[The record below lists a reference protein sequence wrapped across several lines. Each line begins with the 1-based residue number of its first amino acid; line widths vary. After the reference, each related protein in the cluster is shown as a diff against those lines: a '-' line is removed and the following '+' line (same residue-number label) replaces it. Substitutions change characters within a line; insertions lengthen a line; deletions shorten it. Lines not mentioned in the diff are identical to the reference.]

1 MMFSESAGTGRP
13 SYPNYAPLGDR
24 EGEAPAEPHGA
35 RICWGDGSPGGSP
48 SQFFHTSP
56 FKGGIKF
63 SSLVAPPS
71 APWATPMNFVKWSK
85 VLCSGELNANMKA
98 IFVSWGVV
106 TCLTNPSGWS
116 GLHGSVR
123 SVAVRVPRLRRIQQR
138 WSIIVKSKAP
148 KSKRFFKTGLSKPLK
163 RLLPKK
169 QRP

>member
-48 SQFFHTSP
+48 SQFFHPSP

-63 SSLVAPPS
+63 SSLVSPPS
-71 APWATPMNFVKWSK
+71 A
-85 VLCSGELNANMKA
+85 
-98 IFVSWGVV
+98 
-106 TCLTNPSGWS
+106 
-116 GLHGSVR
+116 
-123 SVAVRVPRLRRIQQR
+123 R